1 MSKNKDI
8 ANAVLKQIGGKDN
21 IDSVLHCMTRL
32 RFKLKDYSII
42 NLTQL
47 KSINGVLG
55 AQMAEDSLHVIIG
68 TTVADVYQELTA
80 IIGMAPQEAL
90 QENPDQPNRKKAS
103 TPKNIVTGILNT
115 FSEIMTPLIPL
126 FVAMGMANVIAVLI
140 GPSFLG
146 LVEETSNLYTNFYY
160 IYQTILYF
168 LPVFVAVSAA
178 KAFKCN
184 TMLAVTVTAF
194 LLLPDMIT
202 ALSAEAGYTVYGIPA
217 SNVTYSGSVIPALLI
232 VWTLAY
238 VERLFKK
245 IVPNAV
251 KVIGVP
257 LGSLLVMLPL
267 ALCLLGPLGNFIGT
281 GLTAIMLG
289 LYNIAGPVET
299 TLVGALIIFMTA
311 FGIGR
316 PLFFACMSTL
326 FAAGVDYAYMPY
338 AMVVG
343 NFIAMGISSGYLVKS
358 KNSNA
363 REVGLASLLAALL
376 GGVSEPTIFGI
387 ILPNRKTFI
396 PVIASG
402 AVAGLIGGLMNV
414 GYYQFGP
421 SNIIGVIGFL
431 SAENSSNIVF
441 GCIMSAAAAIV
452 AFLCMLLFYR
462 EETNTEK

>member
-1 MSKNKDI
+1 MSKNRDI
-8 ANAVLKQIGGKDN
+8 ANAVLEQVGGREN
-21 IDSVLHCMTRL
+21 IDTVLHCMTRL
-32 RFKLKDYSII
+32 RFKLKDYGIVELSEIKGI
-42 NLTQL
+42 
-47 KSINGVLG
+47 KGVLG

-68 TTVADVYQELTA
+68 TTVADVYQELIA
-80 IIGMAPQEAL
+80 ITGMSPRETL
-90 QENPDQPNRKKAS
+90 EENLDQPGQKGKRTS
-103 TPKNIVTGILNT
+103 KNVITGVLNT

-168 LPVFVAVSAA
+168 LPIFVAVSAA
-178 KAFKCN
+178 KTFRCN

-194 LLLPDMIT
+194 LLLPDMIA
-202 ALSAEAGYTVYGIPA
+202 ALSAETGYAVYGIPA
-217 SNVTYSGSVIPALLI
+217 SNVTYSGTVIPALLI
-232 VWTLAY
+232 VWALAY
-238 VERLFKK
+238 VEKLFKK
-245 IVPNAV
+245 IVPNAI

-257 LGSLLVMLPL
+257 LGTLLIMLPL

-281 GLTAIMLG
+281 GLTSIMLG
-289 LYNIAGPVET
+289 LYSVAGPVET
-299 TLVGALIIFMTA
+299 TIVSAFIIFMTA

-338 AMVVG
+338 AMVIG
-343 NFIAMGISSGYLVKS
+343 NFIAMGISAGYLVKS
-358 KNSNA
+358 KTAPA

-387 ILPNRKTFI
+387 ILPNKKTYI

-421 SNIIGVIGFL
+421 SNIIGVIGFI
-431 SAENSSNIVF
+431 SAENASNMVY
-441 GCIMSAAAAIV
+441 GCIMSAAAAII
-452 AFLCMLLFYR
+452 AFAGMLIFYR
-462 EETNTEK
+462 EDTNTK

>member
-47 KSINGVLG
+47 KSINGILG
-55 AQMAEDSLHVIIG
+55 AQIAEDSLHVIIG

>member
-1 MSKNKDI
+1 MSKNRDI
-8 ANAVLKQIGGKDN
+8 ANAVLEQVGGREN
-21 IDSVLHCMTRL
+21 IDTVLHCMTRL
-32 RFKLKDYSII
+32 RFKLKDYSIVELSKI
-42 NLTQL
+42 
-47 KSINGVLG
+47 KGIKGVLG

-68 TTVADVYQELTA
+68 TTVADVYQELIA
-80 IIGMAPQEAL
+80 ITGMSPRETLEENLDHPGQIGK
-90 QENPDQPNRKKAS
+90 RTS
-103 TPKNIVTGILNT
+103 KNVITGVLNT

-168 LPVFVAVSAA
+168 LPIFVAVSAA
-178 KAFKCN
+178 KTFRCN

-194 LLLPDMIT
+194 LLLPDMIA
-202 ALSAEAGYTVYGIPA
+202 ALSAETGYAVYGIPA
-217 SNVTYSGSVIPALLI
+217 SNVTYSGTVIPALLI
-232 VWTLAY
+232 VWALAY
-238 VERLFKK
+238 VEKLFKK
-245 IVPNAV
+245 IVPNAI

-257 LGSLLVMLPL
+257 LGTLLIMLPL

-281 GLTAIMLG
+281 GLTSIMLG
-289 LYNIAGPVET
+289 LYSVAGPVET
-299 TLVGALIIFMTA
+299 TIVSAFIIFMTA

-338 AMVVG
+338 AMVIG
-343 NFIAMGISSGYLVKS
+343 NFIAMGISAGYLVKS
-358 KNSNA
+358 KTAPA

-387 ILPNRKTFI
+387 ILPNKKTYI

-421 SNIIGVIGFL
+421 SNIIGVIGFI
-431 SAENSSNIVF
+431 SAENASNMVY
-441 GCIMSAAAAIV
+441 GCIMSAAAAII
-452 AFLCMLLFYR
+452 AFAGMLIFYR
-462 EETNTEK
+462 EDTNTK